1 MALRPPRET
10 VPNYRMG
17 LITYVCDEVGPAKKD
32 GEPMD
37 QSIEKLVKIP
47 LGTEFYIRVN
57 WKNVQCQ
64 PGKLDLCEHWKLTFD
79 LAGDIRRESGFV

>member
-1 MALRPPRET
+1 MALRPPRES

-17 LITYVCDEVGPAKKD
+17 PITYVCEEVGPAKKD

-57 WKNVQCQ
+57 WKNVQWQ